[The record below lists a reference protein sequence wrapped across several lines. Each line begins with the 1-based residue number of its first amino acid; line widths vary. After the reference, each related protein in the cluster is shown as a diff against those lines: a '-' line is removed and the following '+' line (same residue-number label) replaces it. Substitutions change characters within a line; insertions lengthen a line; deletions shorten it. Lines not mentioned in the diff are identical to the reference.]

1 MSEGIIALDK
11 QKSVNIYSVLIK
23 DNTMSKK
30 VKKSDF
36 ISTGQIAVS
45 RRATFDYAI
54 EEVFIAG
61 IELKGTEVK
70 SLRLGRASLN
80 DTYGSFD
87 DGEIYIENLKIEE
100 YANKG
105 YEKHDANRKKKLL
118 LTRHEI
124 NKIIGAM
131 AKKGYSLVAKRL
143 FFDNR
148 GRAKLEV
155 GIGKGKKLY
164 DKRESIKEREV
175 SRKMREF

>member
-1 MSEGIIALDK
+1 MA
-11 QKSVNIYSVLIK
+11 
-23 DNTMSKK
+23 KK
-30 VKKSDF
+30 EKHSDF
-36 ISTGQIAVS
+36 ITTGQVAVN

-54 EEVFIAG
+54 EETFIAG
-61 IELKGTEVK
+61 LELKGTEVK
-70 SLRLGRASLN
+70 SLRLGKASLT

-87 DGEIYIENLKIEE
+87 DGELYIENLKIEE

-131 AKKGYSLVAKRL
+131 AKRGYSLIAKRL

-148 GRAKLEV
+148 GRAKLEI
-155 GIGKGKKLY
+155 GLGKGKKLY
-164 DKRESIKEREV
+164 DKRETIKQRDIDRRLKEY
-175 SRKMREF
+175 

>member
-1 MSEGIIALDK
+1 MTAGRALAILRPVKD
-11 QKSVNIYSVLIK
+11 LI
-23 DNTMSKK
+23 MAKK
-30 VKKSDF
+30 IKKADF
-36 ISTGQIAVS
+36 ISTGLVAVN
-45 RRATFDYAI
+45 RRATFDYAL
-54 EEVFIAG
+54 EEIFMAG
-61 IELKGTEVK
+61 LELRGTEVK
-70 SLRLGRASLN
+70 SLRLGRASLT

-87 DGEIYIENLKIEE
+87 NGELFIENLKIEE

-143 FFDNR
+143 FFDKR
-148 GRAKLEV
+148 GRAKLEI

-175 SRKMREF
+175 SRRMREW

>member
-1 MSEGIIALDK
+1 MA
-11 QKSVNIYSVLIK
+11 
-23 DNTMSKK
+23 KK

-36 ISTGQIAVS
+36 ISTGQVAVN

-54 EEVFIAG
+54 EETFTAG
-61 IELKGTEVK
+61 LELKGCEVK
-70 SLRLGRASLN
+70 SLRLGKASLT

-87 DGEIYIENLKIEE
+87 DGEIFIENLKIEE
-100 YANKG
+100 YANRG

-118 LTRHEI
+118 LTKHEI

-143 FFDNR
+143 FFDNH

-155 GIGKGKKLY
+155 GLGKGKKLY
-164 DKRESIKEREV
+164 DKRESIKEREIN
-175 SRKMREF
+175 RRLKEW

>member
-1 MSEGIIALDK
+1 MA
-11 QKSVNIYSVLIK
+11 
-23 DNTMSKK
+23 KK

-36 ISTGQIAVS
+36 IATGQIAVN

-54 EEVFIAG
+54 EETFVAG

-70 SLRLGRASLN
+70 SLRLGKASLT
-80 DTYGSFD
+80 DTYGSID
-87 DGEIYIENLKIEE
+87 NGELFIENLKIEE

-131 AKKGYSLVAKRL
+131 SKKGYSLIAKRL

-175 SRKMREF
+175 SRKMREW

>member
-1 MSEGIIALDK
+1 MLVI
-11 QKSVNIYSVLIK
+11 SVKRYFV
-23 DNTMSKK
+23 MAKK

-36 ISTGQIAVS
+36 IATGQVAVN

-54 EEVFIAG
+54 EETFVAG
-61 IELKGTEVK
+61 IELFGTEVK
-70 SLRLGRASLN
+70 SLRLGKVSLT

-87 DGEIYIENLKIEE
+87 NGEIFIENLKIEE

-124 NKIIGAM
+124 DKIIGAM

-143 FFDNR
+143 FFDSR

-155 GIGKGKKLY
+155 GLGKGKKLY
-164 DKRESIKEREV
+164 DKRESIKERDIN
-175 SRKMREF
+175 RKMKEFV

>member
-1 MSEGIIALDK
+1 MA
-11 QKSVNIYSVLIK
+11 
-23 DNTMSKK
+23 KK

-36 ISTGQIAVS
+36 ISSGQIAVN
-45 RRATFDYAI
+45 RRATFDYAL
-54 EEVFIAG
+54 EEVFTAG
-61 IELKGTEVK
+61 LELRGTEVK
-70 SLRLGRASLN
+70 SLRLGRASLV

-87 DGEIYIENLKIEE
+87 DGELFIENLKIEE

-131 AKKGYSLVAKRL
+131 SKKGYSLIAKRL
-143 FFDNR
+143 FFDER
-148 GRAKLEV
+148 GRAKLDI
-155 GIGKGKKLY
+155 GLGKGKKLY

-175 SRKMREF
+175 SRRLREW

>member
-1 MSEGIIALDK
+1 MA
-11 QKSVNIYSVLIK
+11 
-23 DNTMSKK
+23 KK
-30 VKKSDF
+30 EKHSDF
-36 ISTGQIAVS
+36 ITTGQVAVN

-54 EEVFIAG
+54 EETFIAG
-61 IELKGTEVK
+61 LELKGTEVK
-70 SLRLGRASLN
+70 SLRLGKASLT

-87 DGEIYIENLKIEE
+87 DGELYIENLKIEE

-131 AKKGYSLVAKRL
+131 AKRGYSLIAKRL

-148 GRAKLEV
+148 GRAKLEI
-155 GIGKGKKLY
+155 GLGKGKKLY
-164 DKRESIKEREV
+164 DKRESIKQRDIERKLKEY
-175 SRKMREF
+175 

>member
-1 MSEGIIALDK
+1 MA
-11 QKSVNIYSVLIK
+11 
-23 DNTMSKK
+23 KK

-36 ISTGQIAVS
+36 IATGQVAVN

-54 EEVFIAG
+54 EETFIAG
-61 IELKGTEVK
+61 IELFGTEVK
-70 SLRLGRASLN
+70 SLRLGKVSLT

-87 DGEIYIENLKIEE
+87 NGEIFIENLKIEE

-124 NKIIGAM
+124 DKIIGAM

-143 FFDNR
+143 FFDSR

-155 GIGKGKKLY
+155 GLGKGKKLY
-164 DKRESIKEREV
+164 DKRESIKERDI
-175 SRKMREF
+175 SRKMKEFM

>member
-1 MSEGIIALDK
+1 MA
-11 QKSVNIYSVLIK
+11 
-23 DNTMSKK
+23 KK

-36 ISTGQIAVS
+36 IATGQVAVN

-54 EEVFIAG
+54 EETFVAG
-61 IELKGTEVK
+61 IELFGTEVK
-70 SLRLGRASLN
+70 SLRLGKVSLT

-87 DGEIYIENLKIEE
+87 NGEIFIENLKIEE

-124 NKIIGAM
+124 DKIIGAM

-155 GIGKGKKLY
+155 GLGKGKKLY
-164 DKRESIKEREV
+164 DKRESIKERDI
-175 SRKMREF
+175 SRKMKEFM

>member
-1 MSEGIIALDK
+1 MA
-11 QKSVNIYSVLIK
+11 
-23 DNTMSKK
+23 KK

-36 ISTGQIAVS
+36 IASGQIAVN

-54 EEVFIAG
+54 EETFVAG

-70 SLRLGRASLN
+70 SLRLGKASLT
-80 DTYGSFD
+80 DTYGSFSN
-87 DGEIYIENLKIEE
+87 GELFIENLKIEE
-100 YANKG
+100 YSNKG

-124 NKIIGAM
+124 DKIIGAM

-143 FFDNR
+143 FFDNH

-155 GIGKGKKLY
+155 GLGKGKKLY
-164 DKRESIKEREV
+164 DKRETMKERDIK
-175 SRKMREF
+175 RRMREY

>member
-1 MSEGIIALDK
+1 MA
-11 QKSVNIYSVLIK
+11 
-23 DNTMSKK
+23 KK

-36 ISTGQIAVS
+36 ISTGQIAVN

-54 EEVFIAG
+54 EETFVAG

-70 SLRLGRASLN
+70 SLRLGKASLT
-80 DTYGSFD
+80 DTYGSID
-87 DGEIYIENLKIEE
+87 NGELFIENLKIEE

-105 YEKHDANRKKKLL
+105 YEKHDSNRKKKLL
-118 LTRHEI
+118 LTKHEI

-131 AKKGYSLVAKRL
+131 SKKGYSLIAKRL
-143 FFDNR
+143 FFDEK

-175 SRKMREF
+175 SRKMREW

>member
-1 MSEGIIALDK
+1 MA
-11 QKSVNIYSVLIK
+11 
-23 DNTMSKK
+23 KK

-36 ISTGQIAVS
+36 ISTGQVAVN

-54 EEVFIAG
+54 EETFTAG
-61 IELKGTEVK
+61 LELKGCEVK
-70 SLRLGRASLN
+70 SLRLGKASLT

-87 DGEIYIENLKIEE
+87 DGEIFIENLKIEE
-100 YANKG
+100 YANRG

-118 LTRHEI
+118 LTKHEI

-143 FFDNR
+143 FFDNH

-155 GIGKGKKLY
+155 GLGKGKKLY

-175 SRKMREF
+175 NRRLKEW

>member
-1 MSEGIIALDK
+1 MA
-11 QKSVNIYSVLIK
+11 
-23 DNTMSKK
+23 KK

-36 ISTGQIAVS
+36 IATGQVAVN

-54 EEVFIAG
+54 EETFVAG
-61 IELKGTEVK
+61 IELLGTEVK
-70 SLRLGRASLN
+70 SLRLGKASLT

-87 DGEIYIENLKIEE
+87 NGEIFIENLKIEE

-124 NKIIGAM
+124 DKIIGAM

-148 GRAKLEV
+148 RRAKLEV
-155 GIGKGKKLY
+155 GLGKGKKLY
-164 DKRESIKEREV
+164 DKRESIKERDI
-175 SRKMREF
+175 SRKMKEFM

>member
-1 MSEGIIALDK
+1 MA
-11 QKSVNIYSVLIK
+11 
-23 DNTMSKK
+23 KK

-36 ISTGQIAVS
+36 ISTGQIAVN

-54 EEVFIAG
+54 EETFIAG

-70 SLRLGRASLN
+70 SLRLGKASLT
-80 DTYGSFD
+80 DTYGSID
-87 DGEIYIENLKIEE
+87 NGELFIENLKIEE

-105 YEKHDANRKKKLL
+105 YEKHDSNRKKKLL
-118 LTRHEI
+118 LTKHEI

-131 AKKGYSLVAKRL
+131 SKKGYSLIAKRL
-143 FFDNR
+143 FFDEK

-175 SRKMREF
+175 SRKMREW